1 MKALTLCCPNPFCKH
16 SNDLTAL
23 YCGACQTAL
32 PRRFL
37 WAVGEKLK
45 ELAIGDFIDDRYA
58 KTADG
63 VLLDCYPGLL
73 PSMPKDISLEL
84 EAYLKLSSSAPT
96 MPKVYGV
103 VEWKQQ
109 ELILLEEGAIFPAV
123 SSFAD
128 ESQAGK
134 VMPSLKEMWVSAHD
148 FRRLSWL
155 YQIVMLWEVLT
166 RFNVEKTLFRADLVR
181 VDGDLVKI
189 LEIESAKG
197 EKRSVTELL
206 KVFMDYGTAEPSVL
220 TTQLQDI
227 VTRLIQ
233 QPIDN
238 HSYLICKWL
247 DHEMI
252 HYSDGSLVVEVCTLT
267 DQGPNRNRNEDA
279 CFPSQKGLFLARF
292 DGTGEVQPL
301 VVVCDGIG
309 GHEGGNVASNLAI
322 ETLEQM
328 INSEGSGRSGGD
340 VVEILKAGI
349 RAGNDAICDRND
361 AEGRTERQR
370 MGTTM
375 VLARV
380 DGRRVHVAHVGDSRV
395 YRITASGCYQ
405 LTCDD
410 DVASREVKLG
420 YSLYRDAVGRS
431 GAGALTQA
439 MGMVTS
445 SLLHPTVR
453 SWFVDEDC
461 IFLLCSDGLSDFDRV
476 DESWVQELLP
486 VLDGSVALATACQGL
501 VEIANAQN
509 GHDNVTVGLIYCR
522 VGKELK
528 REQRSSVGR
537 FLSGGRLLIGDRTR
551 PLKATKRRSKTVPTT
566 LSKRGIGRWAGLF
579 VVCGLLGIVAG
590 FVGMRFWPSS
600 EGSLSPEL
608 GTESSSGNAEK
619 GRLGEV
625 VPKVGLPSLK
635 EGDVV
640 RVSGELTLLAQPL
653 VPVGQTEEVPGATV
667 GDVSVGTV
675 MRVME
680 RRVAGGDVAIWV
692 RLRVCQVGAVEIP
705 AVKSPAV
712 KASGTKDVGTKDAGV
727 KSSLEGWHVERTV
740 LERLESVGTDSAGGC
755 PVR

>member
-1 MKALTLCCPNPFCKH
+1 MKALSLSCPNPFCKH
-16 SNDLTAL
+16 NNALTAL
-23 YCGACQTAL
+23 YCGACQTIL

-37 WAVGEKLK
+37 WAVGEKFE
-45 ELAIGDFIDDRYA
+45 ELAIGDLINDRYA

-73 PSMPKDISLEL
+73 STMPKDISLEL

-103 VEWKQQ
+103 VNWKER
-109 ELILLEEGAIFPAV
+109 ELVLLEEGAVFPAI

-134 VMPSLKEMWVSAHD
+134 VMPSLKQMWVSASD
-148 FRRLSWL
+148 FRRLSWI
-155 YQIVMLWEVLT
+155 YQVMMLWEALF
-166 RFNVEKTLFRADLVR
+166 RFDAEKTLFRADLVR

-189 LEIESAKG
+189 LEIESVRG

-206 KVFMDYGTAEPSVL
+206 KMFMAYETAELSVL
-220 TTQLQDI
+220 TKQLQDM

-233 QPIDN
+233 QPSDD
-238 HSYLICKWL
+238 HSYLVCEWL
-247 DHEMI
+247 DQEMI
-252 HYSDGSLVVEVCTLT
+252 HYSDGSLVIEICTLT

-279 CFPSQKGLFLARF
+279 CFPSGKGIFSARF
-292 DGTGEVQPL
+292 EGTQEVQPL
-301 VVVCDGIG
+301 VMVCDGIG

-322 ETLEQM
+322 VTLEQI
-328 INSEGSGRSGGD
+328 INSEGSGRQSGD
-340 VVEILKAGI
+340 VVGVLKSGI

-370 MGTTM
+370 MGTTV

-395 YRITASGCYQ
+395 YRVTASGCYQ

-410 DVASREVKLG
+410 DVASREVRLG
-420 YSLYRDAVGRS
+420 YSLYGDAVGRS

-476 DESWVQELLP
+476 DESWVHELLP
-486 VLDGSVALATACQGL
+486 VLEGSVSLAVACQGL
-501 VEIANAQN
+501 VEIANARN
-509 GHDNVTVGLIYCR
+509 GHDNVTVGLIHCR
-522 VGKELK
+522 VGSDLK
-528 REQRSSVGR
+528 RERSSVGR
-537 FLSGGRLLIGDRTR
+537 FLNGGRLLIGDRTR
-551 PLKATKRRSKTVPTT
+551 QLKAARRRVRTVPVD
-566 LSKRGIGRWAGLF
+566 LPKRGVGRWAGLF
-579 VVCGLLGIVAG
+579 VVCGVIGIVAG

-600 EGSLSPEL
+600 D
-608 GTESSSGNAEK
+608 GTIRSGTGTAEK

-625 VPKVGLPSLK
+625 VTPKVGLLNLK

-640 RVSGELTLLAQPL
+640 RVSGLGLTLFPQPL

-680 RRVAGGDVAIWV
+680 RRVVGGDLGIWV
-692 RLRVCQVGAVEIP
+692 KFRVCSVGGVESLAKASPSVKIP
-705 AVKSPAV
+705 EVKP
-712 KASGTKDVGTKDAGV
+712 SGTKISGV
-727 KSSLEGWHVERTV
+727 KAPLEGWHVERTV
-740 LERLESVGTDSAGGC
+740 LERLESVSADSTGGC
-755 PVR
+755 SVK

>member
-1 MKALTLCCPNPFCKH
+1 MKALTLSCPNPFCKH

-23 YCGACQTAL
+23 YCGACQTIL

-37 WAVGEKLK
+37 WAVGENF
-45 ELAIGDFIDDRYA
+45 EGLAIGDLINDRYA
-58 KTADG
+58 KTAEG

-73 PSMPKDISLEL
+73 PTMPNDISLEL

-103 VEWKQQ
+103 ADWQNR

-134 VMPSLKEMWVSAHD
+134 IMPSLKEMWVSAHD
-148 FRRLSWL
+148 FRRLSWI
-155 YQIVMLWEVLT
+155 YQTVMLWEALF
-166 RFNVEKTLFRADLVR
+166 RFDAEKTLFRSDLVR

-189 LEIESAKG
+189 LEIESARG
-197 EKRSVTELL
+197 EKRSIVDLL
-206 KVFMDYGTAEPSVL
+206 KMFMDYRTPEQSAL
-220 TTQLQDI
+220 TQQLQDI
-227 VTRLIQ
+227 AARLIQ
-233 QPIDN
+233 HPSDD
-238 HSYLICKWL
+238 HSYLVCEWL
-247 DHEMI
+247 DQEMI
-252 HYSDGSLVVEVCTLT
+252 HYSDGSLVIEVCTLT

-279 CFPSQKGLFLARF
+279 CFPSEKGLFSARF
-292 DGTGEVQPL
+292 EGIQDVQPL

-328 INSEGSGRSGGD
+328 INSEGSGRQGGD
-340 VVEILKAGI
+340 VVGVLKAGI

-370 MGTTM
+370 MGTTV

-410 DVASREVKLG
+410 DVASREVRLG

-486 VLDGSVALATACQGL
+486 VLEGSVSLAVACQGL
-501 VEIANAQN
+501 VEIANARN

-522 VGKELK
+522 MGTELK
-528 REQRSSVGR
+528 RERSSVGR
-537 FLSGGRLLIGDRTR
+537 FLNGGRLLIGDRTR
-551 PLKATKRRSKTVPTT
+551 KLKAARRVRTVPVNPP
-566 LSKRGIGRWAGLF
+566 KRGIGRWIGLF
-579 VVCGLLGIVAG
+579 VVCSVIGIVAG
-590 FVGMRFWPSS
+590 FVGMRFWPGD
-600 EGSLSPEL
+600 GSAESGS
-608 GTESSSGNAEK
+608 GTVEK

-625 VPKVGLPSLK
+625 VSPKGGLPNLK

-640 RVSGELTLLAQPL
+640 RVNELGLTLLAQPL
-653 VPVGQTEEVPGATV
+653 VPVGQTEEVPGTTV
-667 GDVSVGTV
+667 GDVKVGTL

-680 RRVAGGDVAIWV
+680 RRVAGGEVVTWV
-692 RLRVCQVGAVEIP
+692 KFQVCP
-705 AVKSPAV
+705 VKTPEV
-712 KASGTKDVGTKDAGV
+712 KPSEVKPSGTKTPGV
-727 KSSLEGWHVERTV
+727 RVSLEGWHAEKTV
-740 LERLESVGTDSAGGC
+740 LERLEAVSAEGAGGC
-755 PVR
+755 SVK

>member
-1 MKALTLCCPNPFCKH
+1 MKALTLSCPNPFCKH
-16 SNDLTAL
+16 NNDLTAL
-23 YCGACQTAL
+23 YCGACQTIL

-37 WAVGEKLK
+37 WAVGEQFEEVTIG
-45 ELAIGDFIDDRYA
+45 ELIDDRYA

-73 PSMPKDISLEL
+73 PTMPKDISLEL

-103 VEWKQQ
+103 VDWKER

-123 SSFAD
+123 SSFAN

-134 VMPSLKEMWVSAHD
+134 VMPSLKEMWVSAPD
-148 FRRLSWL
+148 FRRLSWI
-155 YQIVMLWEVLT
+155 YQVVMLWEAFA
-166 RFNVEKTLFRADLVR
+166 RFDAEKTLFRADLVR

-189 LEIESAKG
+189 LEIESARG

-206 KVFMDYGTAEPSVL
+206 KMFIDYGADEQSVL
-220 TTQLQDI
+220 VKQLQDI

-233 QPIDN
+233 QPSDD
-238 HSYLICKWL
+238 HSYLVCEWL
-247 DHEMI
+247 DQEMI

-279 CFPSQKGLFLARF
+279 CFPSQKGLFSTRF
-292 DGTGEVQPL
+292 EGIQEVQPL

-322 ETLEQM
+322 VTLEQM
-328 INSEGSGRSGGD
+328 INSEGSGRQNSD
-340 VVEILKAGI
+340 VVGVLKAGI
-349 RAGNDAICDRND
+349 QAGNDAICDRND

-370 MGTTM
+370 MGTTV

-380 DGRRVHVAHVGDSRV
+380 DGRRVHIAHVGDSRV

-405 LTCDD
+405 LTSDD
-410 DVASREVKLG
+410 DVASREVRLG

-486 VLDGSVALATACQGL
+486 VLEGSVSLGVACQGL
-501 VEIANAQN
+501 VEIANARN
-509 GHDNVTVGLIYCR
+509 GHDNVTVGLIHYQ
-522 VGKELK
+522 VGNDLK
-528 REQRSSVGR
+528 RDRSSVGR
-537 FLSGGRLLIGDRTR
+537 FLSGGRLLMGDRS
-551 PLKATKRRSKTVPTT
+551 RRLTAAKHRVRTVPVN
-566 LSKRGIGRWAGLF
+566 SPRRGIGPWVGLF
-579 VVCGLLGIVAG
+579 AVCSVIGIVAG

-600 EGSLSPEL
+600 SGSAGSDA
-608 GTESSSGNAEK
+608 GSVEK

-625 VPKVGLPSLK
+625 ISPKVGLLNLK

-640 RVSGELTLLAQPL
+640 RVSGVGLTLLAQPL
-653 VPVGQTEEVPGATV
+653 VPVGKTEEVPGAKV
-667 GDVSVGTV
+667 GDVSVGML

-680 RRVAGGDVAIWV
+680 RRVVGGDVAIWV
-692 RLRVCQVGAVEIP
+692 RFRVCP
-705 AVKSPAV
+705 
-712 KASGTKDVGTKDAGV
+712 ASGVETPAKVSPSVTIPEVKPLGV
-727 KSSLEGWHVERTV
+727 KTPGGNISLEGWHVERTV
-740 LERLESVGTDSAGGC
+740 LERLESVSVDSAGGC
-755 PVR
+755 SAK

>member
-1 MKALTLCCPNPFCKH
+1 MKVLTLCCPNPFCKL

-23 YCGACQTAL
+23 YCGACQTVL

-37 WAVGEKLK
+37 WTVGEKLE

-63 VLLDCYPGLL
+63 VLLDCYPGLP
-73 PSMPKDISLEL
+73 PSTPKDISLEL

-155 YQIVMLWEVLT
+155 YQIVMLWEVLA
-166 RFNVEKTLFRADLVR
+166 RFNAERTLFQPDLVR

-189 LEIESAKG
+189 LEIESVRG

-206 KVFMDYGTAEPSVL
+206 KMFMDYGTAEPSRL
-220 TTQLQDI
+220 TAQLQKI
-227 VTRLIQ
+227 LTRLIH

-238 HSYLICKWL
+238 HSYIVCEWL
-247 DHEMI
+247 DQEMI

-279 CFPSQKGLFLARF
+279 CFPSQKGLFSTRF
-292 DGTGEVQPL
+292 DGTGGVQPL

-322 ETLEQM
+322 ATLEQM
-328 INSEGSGRSGGD
+328 INSEGSGCQGGD
-340 VVEILKAGI
+340 IVGVLKAGI

-370 MGTTM
+370 MGTTV

-380 DGRRVHVAHVGDSRV
+380 DGRRVHVAHVGDSRI

-410 DVASREVKLG
+410 DVASREVRLG

-453 SWFVDEDC
+453 SWFIDEDC

-486 VLDGSVALATACQGL
+486 VLEGSVALATACQGL

-528 REQRSSVGR
+528 REYRSSVGQ
-537 FLSGGRLLIGDRTR
+537 FLNGGRLLVGDRTR
-551 PLKATKRRSKTVPTT
+551 PLKTAKRGRSRTVPIIPP
-566 LSKRGIGRWAGLF
+566 KRGIGRWVGLF
-579 VVCGLLGIVAG
+579 FVCGLLGIVAG
-590 FVGMRFWPSS
+590 FVGMRLWPSS
-600 EGSLSPEL
+600 EGSLSPGL
-608 GTESSSGNAEK
+608 GSGTAEK

-625 VPKVGLPSLK
+625 VPKVGLPNLK

-640 RVSGELTLLAQPL
+640 RVSGGLTLLAQPV

-675 MRVME
+675 MRVMA
-680 RRVAGGDVAIWV
+680 RRVAGGDVATWV
-692 RLRVCQVGAVEIP
+692 KLRVCPAGAVEVP

-712 KASGTKDVGTKDAGV
+712 NASGTKDVGIKDAGV
-727 KSSLEGWHVERTV
+727 KGALEGWHVERTV
-740 LERLESVGTDSAGGC
+740 LERLEFVSADRAGAC
-755 PVR
+755 LVK

>member
-1 MKALTLCCPNPFCKH
+1 MKALTLSCPNPFCKH
-16 SNDLTAL
+16 NNDLTAL
-23 YCGACQTAL
+23 YCGACQTVL

-37 WAVGEKLK
+37 WAVGEKFE
-45 ELAIGDFIDDRYA
+45 ELAIGDLINDRYA

-63 VLLDCYPGLL
+63 VLFDCYPGLL
-73 PSMPKDISLEL
+73 PAIPKDISLEL
-84 EAYLKLSSSAPT
+84 EAYLKLSGSAPT
-96 MPKVYGV
+96 MPKIYGV
-103 VEWKQQ
+103 VDWKEQ

-148 FRRLSWL
+148 FRRLSWV
-155 YQIVMLWEVLT
+155 YQVVMLWETLL
-166 RFNVEKTLFRADLVR
+166 RFDAEKTLFRADLVR

-189 LEIESAKG
+189 LEIESAQG
-197 EKRSVTELL
+197 EKRSVAELL
-206 KVFMDYGTAEPSVL
+206 KMFMDYGTAEQSVL
-220 TTQLQDI
+220 KKQLQDI
-227 VTRLIQ
+227 MTRLIQ
-233 QPIDN
+233 QPSDD
-238 HSYLICKWL
+238 HSYLVCEWL
-247 DHEMI
+247 DQEMI
-252 HYSDGSLVVEVCTLT
+252 HYLDGSLVIEVCTLT

-279 CFPSQKGLFLARF
+279 CFPSQKGIFSARF
-292 DGTGEVQPL
+292 EGIQEVQPL

-309 GHEGGNVASNLAI
+309 GHEGGNVASDLAI
-322 ETLEQM
+322 VTLEQM
-328 INSEGSGRSGGD
+328 INSEGSGRQSGD
-340 VVEILKAGI
+340 VVGVLKAGI

-370 MGTTM
+370 MGTTV

-410 DVASREVKLG
+410 DVASREVRLG

-453 SWFVDEDC
+453 SWFVDENC

-486 VLDGSVALATACQGL
+486 VLEGSVSLAVACQRL
-501 VEIANAQN
+501 VEIANARN
-509 GHDNVTVGLIYCR
+509 GHDNVTVGLIHCR
-522 VGKELK
+522 VGNDLK
-528 REQRSSVGR
+528 RERSSVGR
-537 FLSGGRLLIGDRTR
+537 FLNGGRLLIGDRTR
-551 PLKATKRRSKTVPTT
+551 RLTAARRRLSTVPVSP
-566 LSKRGIGRWAGLF
+566 SKRGVGRWVGLF
-579 VVCGLLGIVAG
+579 VVCGVIGIVAG

-600 EGSLSPEL
+600 DGATGS
-608 GTESSSGNAEK
+608 GTGTVEK

-625 VPKVGLPSLK
+625 VSPKVGLLNLK

-640 RVSGELTLLAQPL
+640 RVSSVGLTLLAQPL

-667 GDVSVGTV
+667 GDVGVGTV

-692 RLRVCQVGAVEIP
+692 KFRVCPVGGVETLAKASP
-705 AVKSPAV
+705 EVKTLEV
-712 KASGTKDVGTKDAGV
+712 KPSGTKIPRV
-727 KSSLEGWHVERTV
+727 KVSLEGWHVEKTV
-740 LERLESVGTDSAGGC
+740 LERLESVSADSAGGC
-755 PVR
+755 SVK

>member
-16 SNDLTAL
+16 SNDSTAL

-37 WAVGEKLK
+37 WAVGEKFE

-63 VLLDCYPGLL
+63 VLFDCYPGLL
-73 PSMPKDISLEL
+73 PSIPKDISLEL

-103 VEWKQQ
+103 VKWKQQ

-123 SSFAD
+123 CSFAD

-134 VMPSLKEMWVSAHD
+134 IMPSLKEMWVSAPD

-155 YQIVMLWEVLT
+155 YQIVMLWEALT
-166 RFNVEKTLFRADLVR
+166 RFNAEKTLFQADLVR

-189 LEIESAKG
+189 LEIESVGG
-197 EKRSVTELL
+197 EKRSVTELI
-206 KVFMDYGTAEPSVL
+206 KVVMDYKTAEPSEL
-220 TTQLQDI
+220 NTQLQS
-227 VTRLIQ
+227 VLTRLIQ
-233 QPIDN
+233 QPDDT
-238 HSYLICKWL
+238 HSYIICEWL
-247 DHEMI
+247 DQEMI
-252 HYSDGSLVVEVCTLT
+252 HYSDGSLIIEVCTLT

-279 CFPSQKGLFLARF
+279 CFPSQKGLLSARF
-292 DGTGEVQPL
+292 DGTREVQPL

-322 ETLEQM
+322 VTLEQM
-328 INSEGSGRSGGD
+328 INSEGSERQGGD
-340 VVEILKAGI
+340 VVGILKAGI
-349 RAGNDAICDRND
+349 RAGNDAICDQND
-361 AEGRTERQR
+361 AEGRTDRQR
-370 MGTTM
+370 MGTTV

-410 DVASREVKLG
+410 DVASREVRLG

-453 SWFVDEDC
+453 SWFIDEDC

-486 VLDGSVALATACQGL
+486 VLNGSVGLATACQGL

-522 VGKELK
+522 VGKALR
-528 REQRSSVGR
+528 REQRSPVGR
-537 FLSGGRLLIGDRTR
+537 FLNGGRLLIGDRTR
-551 PLKATKRRSKTVPTT
+551 SLKTAKRRSRTVPVIS
-566 LSKRGIGRWAGLF
+566 SKHGIGRWVGLF
-579 VVCGLLGIVAG
+579 VICGLLGIVAG

-600 EGSLSPEL
+600 ERSLSPGL
-608 GTESSSGNAEK
+608 GNGSGSGTAEK
-619 GRLGEV
+619 GRLGEAV
-625 VPKVGLPSLK
+625 SKGGLPSLK
-635 EGDVV
+635 ERDVV
-640 RVSGELTLLAQPL
+640 RVSGGLTLLAQPL

-680 RRVAGGDVAIWV
+680 RRVAGGDVTWV
-692 RLRVCQVGAVEIP
+692 KLRVCPVGVGEVAT
-705 AVKSPAV
+705 VKSPAV
-712 KASGTKDVGTKDAGV
+712 KDLGPKDVGV
-727 KSSLEGWHVERTV
+727 KGSLEGWHVERTV
-740 LERLESVGTDSAGGC
+740 LERLESVSADSAGGC
-755 PVR
+755 LVK